1 MAECQ
6 IEHSCD
12 SDSFKEDD
20 FEMDTD
26 LSSATFQMIHQIQKI
41 TWLDFQPIKPTA

>member
-6 IEHSCD
+6 IEHSSK

-26 LSSATFQMIHQIQKI
+26 LSSKI
-41 TWLDFQPIKPTA
+41 VM